1 MMSQVGFLD
10 IGRVLAHVLGQPNR
24 EGKVKCFS
32 TTIFFCTVSPT
43 QQNGKVK
50 CFCTSFS
57 I

>member
-32 TTIFFCTVSPT
+32 TTISFFVRFRLPNRTE
-43 QQNGKVK
+43 K
-50 CFCTSFS
+50 
-57 I
+57 